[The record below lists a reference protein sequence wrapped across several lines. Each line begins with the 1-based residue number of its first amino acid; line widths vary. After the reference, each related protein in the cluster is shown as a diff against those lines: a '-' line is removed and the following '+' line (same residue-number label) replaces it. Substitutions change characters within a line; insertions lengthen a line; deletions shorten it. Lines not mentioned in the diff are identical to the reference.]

1 MEKAVTFLL
10 HFGGGELYI
19 RRRDFDGTELAAVV
33 GIEGAIALGKIAED
47 LPRCVPLGKPWLA
60 AVLAARGES
69 VAQIARTLRASDV
82 AAKRWLAPAKPK
94 GTAPDCGET

>member
-60 AVLAARGES
+60 AVWAARGES